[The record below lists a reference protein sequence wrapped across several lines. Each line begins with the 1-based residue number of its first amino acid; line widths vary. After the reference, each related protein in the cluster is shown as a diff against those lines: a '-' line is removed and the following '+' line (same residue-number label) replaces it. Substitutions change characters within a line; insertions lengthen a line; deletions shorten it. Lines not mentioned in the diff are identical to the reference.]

1 MRHFKIAT
9 DSYES
14 QKIFSVL
21 NSTIQKEKL
30 ITLII
35 TSQNITFDL
44 NYDDINNNN
53 IFVIDDPFFSTGVVT
68 FNILNFNINL
78 NQKIYKKFKLINTST
93 TADIIINTAPVL
105 MYNIS
110 GLPQF
115 GSVTYTMVPS
125 SQVGFE
131 FINSNLYI
139 SIN

>member
-1 MRHFKIAT
+1 MKNFILT
-9 DSYES
+9 MQFDENFLLP
-14 QKIFSVL
+14 IFVKHYAKYVPL
-21 NSTIQKEKL
+21 
-30 ITLII
+30 
-35 TSQNITFDL
+35 
-44 NYDDINNNN
+44 NN
-53 IFVIDDPFFSTGVVT
+53 IYVIDDPFFSTGVVT

-93 TADIIINTAPVL
+93 TADIIISTAPVL
-105 MYNIS
+105 MYNIN

-115 GSVTYTMVPS
+115 GSVTYTMGPS

>member
-30 ITLII
+30 NSLII

-105 MYNIS
+105 MYNIN

-115 GSVTYTMVPS
+115 GSVTYTMGPS